1 MSLQHR
7 PNSFAVNNYAA
18 DPSYKD
24 GSGAMV
30 QKNERVELEMKIMKA
45 RQEDHEGPAIRQ
57 GRRRHHAGTT

>member
-1 MSLQHR
+1 
-7 PNSFAVNNYAA
+7 
-18 DPSYKD
+18 
-24 GSGAMV
+24 MV